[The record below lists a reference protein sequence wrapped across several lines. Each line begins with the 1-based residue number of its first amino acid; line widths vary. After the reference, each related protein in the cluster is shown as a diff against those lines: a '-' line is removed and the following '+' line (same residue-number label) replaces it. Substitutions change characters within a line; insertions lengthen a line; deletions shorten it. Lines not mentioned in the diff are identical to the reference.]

1 MRIIVDMEGEP
12 FKRYEVDPD
21 SHIYF
26 EEYYGR
32 LEHRP
37 HNHFFFG
44 GWAIRRGGLDE
55 QYRSLSSRN
64 IIKITR
70 R

>member
-21 SHIYF
+21 DHIYF
-26 EEYYGR
+26 EENYRRIERG
-32 LEHRP
+32 P

-44 GWAIRRGGLDE
+44 AQAIRRGGLDE

-64 IIKITR
+64 ITKVTR
-70 R
+70 K